1 MIEALWET
9 LQGEK
14 LASHEGKKNLVNIMH
29 GMWPTL
35 EAS

>member
-1 MIEALWET
+1 MIETLWET

-14 LASHEGKKNLVNIMH
+14 LASHESKKDLVNIMH
-29 GMWPTL
+29 GLWPRL